1 MTDTGDQSDPDDGG
15 DDGPS
20 NGPDETGVDDADSV
34 SEDELSGASVGTDL
48 DDVVLDELDADGD
61 GESGE
66 ASRGLF
72 DDLLSGNR
80 YSRTRKYCD
89 PLTRRTNSPP
99 RGTDQQD
106 GDHPRHRSPG
116 RFAV

>member
-48 DDVVLDELDADGD
+48 DDVVPVEFDLALREREAVVRDVGRVVVLEDPTELVLLRELFLEHRANGLLGD
-61 GESGE
+61 DVGCGGGRHVELPLRG
-66 ASRGLF
+66 AS
-72 DDLLSGNR
+72 
-80 YSRTRKYCD
+80 
-89 PLTRRTNSPP
+89 
-99 RGTDQQD
+99 
-106 GDHPRHRSPG
+106 
-116 RFAV
+116 